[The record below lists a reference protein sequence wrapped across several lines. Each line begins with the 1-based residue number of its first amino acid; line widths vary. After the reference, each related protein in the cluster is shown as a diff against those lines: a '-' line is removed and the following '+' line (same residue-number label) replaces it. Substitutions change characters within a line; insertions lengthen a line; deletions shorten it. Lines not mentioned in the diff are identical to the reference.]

1 MRTAVYYADT
11 DCLLDAARFE
21 AARSA
26 VSRERREKTDRM
38 RFPQS
43 KRLSLGAGLLLM
55 RAMSDAGLD
64 PARSDTAEGEHG
76 KPYLT
81 AYPDVCFNLSHSG
94 SVAMCVIA
102 DATTGCDIE
111 RIGDARP
118 EIAKRFFDGEEIREI
133 FGTEESLRAMRFYRY
148 WTLKESYIKCL
159 GLGMGAALNSFRIRE
174 SETGISVLDGERVLP
189 FSLMVPGCPDGYAA
203 ACCFAGAC
211 PGAVETETVDLVN
224 FIDKCVPSVV

>member
-1 MRTAVYYADT
+1 MKAAVYYADT

-55 RAMSDAGLD
+55 RALSDAGLD
-64 PARSDTAEGEHG
+64 PNRSGTAEGERG

-81 AYPDVCFNLSHSG
+81 AYPEVCFNLSHSG
-94 SVAMCVIA
+94 RFAMCVIA
-102 DATTGCDIE
+102 DAQTGCDIE
-111 RIGDARP
+111 RIGEARP
-118 EIAKRFFDGEEIREI
+118 EIAKRFFDGEEIRDI
-133 FGTEESLRAMRFYRY
+133 FGTEEPFRTRLFYRY

-174 SETGISVLDGERVLP
+174 SETGITVLDGEGILP
-189 FSLMVPGCPDGYAA
+189 YSLIVPACPDGYAA
-203 ACCFAGAC
+203 ACCFACTAD
-211 PGAVETETVDLVN
+211 PITVETETVDLVN
-224 FIDKCVPSVV
+224 FIDKCLS